1 MSRQAWLSFL
11 GLYQWDN
18 TLFDY
23 MVLPEDFTDDDK
35 AIIINNLLMESAELE
50 VLYPEPDFMKNAIGA
65 WSSKEVISW
74 TRLYK
79 AMLAE
84 YDPIENYNRKEK
96 TNNQNRGSMTHSG
109 KDTNER
115 LSQGQTT
122 NSITSFDNNNFQPHD
137 LSVDTIGDN
146 NSVTYG
152 HVVTDSTGNLLQSE
166 IHGNIGVTTSQQML
180 EQELEVTP
188 KLNIYNT
195 IIDSFIRRFCLLVY

>member
-18 TLFDY
+18 TRFDY
-23 MVLPEDFTDDDK
+23 MVLPEDFTEDDK

-50 VLYPEPDFMKNAIGA
+50 ILYPEPDFMKNAIGA
-65 WSSKEVISW
+65 WSSKEVVSW

-115 LSQGQTT
+115 ISQGQTT

-146 NSVTYG
+146 NTVTYG
-152 HVVTDSTGNLLQSE
+152 HVITDGTGNLLQSE

-180 EQELEVTP
+180 EQEIEVTP

-195 IIDSFIRRFCLLVY
+195 IIQSFIQRFCLLVY